1 MICFL
6 RVDNR
11 LIHGQVVQSWL
22 PKIKADKVLVISQ
35 QAAKSSLMAKM
46 MRMALPQGYE
56 LEIIKAEDALSSLK
70 KDEAKKIFVL
80 VEDLNQL
87 LELVKQKIVLEK
99 VNIGNTKYEEGK
111 KEICAGVY
119 FDKNDLAI
127 ISDLKKQNITFNIQA
142 LPSSLEAKINA

>member
-1 MICFL
+1 MICFI

-11 LIHGQVVQSWL
+11 LIHGQVVQAWL
-22 PKIKADKVLVISQ
+22 PKIKPDKVLVISK
-35 QAAKSSLMAKM
+35 QATQNTLMAKM

-56 LEIIKAEDALSSLK
+56 LEVLSAEDALESLK
-70 KDEAKKIFVL
+70 KDEAKKVFIL

-87 LELVKQKIVLEK
+87 AELAKLNIVLEK

-111 KEICAGVY
+111 KEFSAGVY
-119 FDKNDLAI
+119 FDKQDLATI
-127 ISDLKKQNITFNIQA
+127 ANLKKQNIDFSIKA

>member
-1 MICFL
+1 MISFV

-22 PKIKADKVLVISQ
+22 PEIKPAKVLVISE
-35 QAAKSSLMAKM
+35 QAAQSKLMAKM
-46 MRMALPQGYE
+46 MRMALPQGYD
-56 LEIIKAEDALSSLK
+56 LEIIKAEEAPSVLK
-70 KDEAKKIFVL
+70 KDEAKKVFVL

-87 LELVKQKIVLEK
+87 SQLAGQKIALEE

-111 KEICAGVY
+111 KQFSAGVY
-119 FDKNDLAI
+119 FDKSDLDI
-127 ISDLKKQNITFNIQA
+127 IENLKKQNISFNIKA

>member
-1 MICFL
+1 MISFI

-22 PKIKADKVLVISQ
+22 PEIKPAKVLVISE
-35 QAAKSSLMAKM
+35 QAAQSKLMAKM
-46 MRMALPQGYE
+46 MRMALPQGYD
-56 LEIIKAEDALSSLK
+56 LEIIKAEEAPSVLK
-70 KDEAKKIFVL
+70 KDEAKKVFVL

-87 LELVKQKIVLEK
+87 SQLAGQQIALEE

-111 KEICAGVY
+111 KQFSAGVY
-119 FDKNDLAI
+119 FDKSDLEI
-127 ISDLKKQNITFNIQA
+127 IENLKKQNISFNIKA

>member
-1 MICFL
+1 MICFI

-22 PKIKADKVLVISQ
+22 PEVKADKVLVISE
-35 QAAKSSLMAKM
+35 QAAKSTLMAKM
-46 MRMALPQGYE
+46 MRLALPSGYE
-56 LEIIKAEDALSSLK
+56 LEIIPAKEALPSLT
-70 KDEAKKIFVL
+70 KDEGKKIFVL

-87 LELVKQKIVLEK
+87 SELSKQNIILEK

-111 KEICAGVY
+111 KEFASGVY
-119 FDKNDLAI
+119 FDENDLAI
-127 ISDLKKQNITFNIQA
+127 IDNLKKQNITFSIKA

>member
-1 MICFL
+1 MICFI

-11 LIHGQVVQSWL
+11 LIHGQVVQAWL
-22 PKIKADKVLVISQ
+22 PKIKPDKVLVISK
-35 QAAKSSLMAKM
+35 QATQNTLMAKM

-56 LEIIKAEDALSSLK
+56 LEVLSAEDALESLK
-70 KDEAKKIFVL
+70 KDEAKKVFIL

-87 LELVKQKIVLEK
+87 AELAKLNIVLEK

-111 KEICAGVY
+111 KEFSTGVY
-119 FDKNDLAI
+119 FDKQDLAI
-127 ISDLKKQNITFNIQA
+127 ITELKKQNINFSIKA